1 MPTLIFDTE
10 TTGLS
15 VFKESSSHPDQP
27 HIVQL
32 AAILEDDDG
41 NIRSMLNCII
51 KPDGK
56 WQMAP
61 EALAVHGITP
71 EIAERYGLLEKEVY
85 SLFWDLLSKADTL
98 VAHNLSFDF
107 FMLRIAAKRNELPEP
122 KDFPIK
128 KFCTVAESK
137 NIIQLP
143 PTEKMMMAG
152 INGFKSPNLNE
163 AYRHFYGADVVG
175 AHNAMNDA
183 KHCRKIYHAIK
194 KTNAAEAV

>member
-1 MPTLIFDTE
+1 MSVLIFDTE
-10 TTGLS
+10 TTGLPI
-15 VFKESSSHPDQP
+15 FKESSSHPDQP

-71 EIAERYGLLEKEVY
+71 EIAERYGLPEKEIY
-85 SLFWDLLSKADTL
+85 SLFWNMIGQADTL

-107 FMLRIAAKRNELPEP
+107 FMLRIAAKRNDLLEP
-122 KDFPIK
+122 KDIKIK
-128 KFCTVAESK
+128 KFCTVTESK
-137 NIIQLP
+137 NILQLP
-143 PTEKMMMAG
+143 PTERMVMAS
-152 INGFKSPNLNE
+152 INGFKSSNLNE
-163 AYRHFYGADVVG
+163 AYQYFYGQEIVG

-183 KHCRKIYHAIK
+183 KYCRKIYHAIK
-194 KTNAAEAV
+194 KANAAKAA